1 MTSESV
7 ASCPFTNRGVSEGT
21 MTVIEDIVSVW
32 EVYIDGIVTLMSWS
46 GSRGARK
53 EALNSTDASL
63 L

>member
-1 MTSESV
+1 
-7 ASCPFTNRGVSEGT
+7 

-32 EVYIDGIVTLMSWS
+32 EVYIDGIVILMSWS